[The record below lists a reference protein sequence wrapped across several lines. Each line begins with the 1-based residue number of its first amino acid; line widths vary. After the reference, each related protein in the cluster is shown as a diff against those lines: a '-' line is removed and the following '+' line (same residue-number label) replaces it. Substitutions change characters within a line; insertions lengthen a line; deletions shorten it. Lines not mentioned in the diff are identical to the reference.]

1 MFGYIYRVFIIAWK
15 ILCCRFLCES
25 FYKKRKYSSGVTDT
39 VVLLLS
45 LGAVY
50 VSAYSFGDAIWFIQ
64 MVVIMILSLAM
75 YALFES
81 SLIKISVFVLLYQV
95 ISLLVDNLTLWGF
108 GKVFPKITLVMH
120 ATAYHA
126 FVIIIGK
133 IIQFIMILIIKR
145 GMERKSGEM
154 LNRSEWFRMMLIPFV
169 TIILLIAIMVKY
181 DVMEKY
187 NVMENIDENQVL
199 LYVAL
204 GMAVMNINVFYLI
217 HSILERETV
226 INRDKLFREK
236 IKHETER
243 YYAMSENLEEQ
254 RKKAHEFK
262 NHMAYIFALANKE
275 AYQELKEYIKKIDN
289 DLKVS
294 MDMVDTNNAIV
305 NAVLN
310 AKYREAVDK
319 GIVFI
324 LKVNDLSQICLPD
337 VDIVV
342 MLSNLL
348 NNAMES
354 CEISEE
360 KVIKLKFILENGQIL
375 LSVKNSMSKSPVKR
389 NGVFLSQKE
398 DAENHGMGI
407 ANIIDVVERHGG
419 RYVID
424 YDDNSFSFT
433 ILLDNK

>member
-1 MFGYIYRVFIIAWK
+1 MFTYIYSIFIIVWE

-25 FYKKRKYSSGVTDT
+25 FYKKRKYRSGLSDT
-39 VVLLLS
+39 AVLS
-45 LGAVY
+45 FGSGAVY
-50 VSAYSFGDAIWFIQ
+50 LSAYVFNNSMWLKQIA
-64 MVVIMILSLAM
+64 VVIVLSLTM

-81 SLIKISVFVLLYQV
+81 SMIKISVLAILYQGV
-95 ISLLVDNLTLWGF
+95 ALLADYATLLV
-108 GKVFPKITLVMH
+108 
-120 ATAYHA
+120 
-126 FVIIIGK
+126 IGK
-133 IIQFIMILIIKR
+133 IFPEMNTGMLYHPAVSAIVTIICKIVLLIMILIIKR
-145 GMERKSGEM
+145 RTGQKTGGM
-154 LNRSEWFRMMLIPFV
+154 LNDLEWLRMLLIPLI
-169 TIILLIAIMVKY
+169 TIISLTAIMV
-181 DVMEKY
+181 KY
-187 NVMENIDENQVL
+187 NVMENMNQDHVL
-199 LYVAL
+199 LYIAL
-204 GMAVMNINVFYLI
+204 GMAVMNINIFYLI
-217 HSILERETV
+217 NDILEREAV
-226 INRDKLFREK
+226 INKDRLFREK
-236 IKHETER
+236 IKNETER
-243 YYAMSENLEEQ
+243 YYTMSENLEEQ

-275 AYQELKEYIKKIDN
+275 QYQELKEYIRKIDN

-294 MDMVDTNNAIV
+294 MDIVDTNNAIV

-319 GIVFI
+319 GIVLI
-324 LKVNDLSQICLPD
+324 LKVNDLSQIRLPD

-348 NNAMES
+348 NNAMEA
-354 CEISEE
+354 CEVSEE

-398 DAENHGMGI
+398 DGKNHGMGV

-419 RYVID
+419 RHVID
-424 YDDNSFSFT
+424 YDDSFFSFA

>member
-1 MFGYIYRVFIIAWK
+1 MFGYIYRMFIIAWQ

-25 FYKKRKYSSGVTDT
+25 FYKRRKYKSGMTDT

-50 VSAYSFGDAIWFIQ
+50 ISAHFFDDAIWLKE
-64 MVVIMILSLAM
+64 MVVIMVLSLAM
-75 YALFES
+75 YALFKS
-81 SLIKISVFVLLYQV
+81 SILKISVFVILYQL
-95 ISLLVDNLTLWGF
+95 ISLFVDNLTLWGF

-120 ATAYHA
+120 ATAYYA

-133 IIQFIMILIIKR
+133 IILFIMILIIKR

-154 LNRSEWFRMMLIPFV
+154 LNRSEWFRMLLIPFI
-169 TIILLIAIMVKY
+169 TMILLSVIIVKY
-181 DVMEKY
+181 DVME
-187 NVMENIDENQVL
+187 NMDESQIL

-204 GMAVMNINVFYLI
+204 GMAMMNINVFYLI
-217 HSILERETV
+217 HSILEREAV
-226 INRDKLFREK
+226 INKDKLFREK
-236 IKHETER
+236 MKHETET
-243 YYAMSENLEEQ
+243 YYVMSENLEEQ

-275 AYQELKEYIKKIDN
+275 AYQELKEYIRKIDN

-305 NAVLN
+305 NMVLN
-310 AKYREAVDK
+310 AKYREALDK

-324 LKVNDLSQICLPD
+324 LKVNDLSPICLPD

-360 KVIKLKFILENGQIL
+360 KVIKLKFLLEHGQIL
-375 LSVKNSMSKSPVKR
+375 LSVKNSMSKSPMKR

-398 DAENHGMGI
+398 DAENHGIGI

-424 YDDNSFSFT
+424 YDDTSFSFT